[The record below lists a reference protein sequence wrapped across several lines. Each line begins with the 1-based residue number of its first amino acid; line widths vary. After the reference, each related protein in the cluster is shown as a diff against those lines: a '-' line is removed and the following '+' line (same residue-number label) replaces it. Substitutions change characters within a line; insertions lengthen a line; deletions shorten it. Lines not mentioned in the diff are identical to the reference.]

1 MTVQGTDKTELF
13 SISRGKDFPVLRA
26 GVAPAIPLRLQYAV

>member
-13 SISRGKDFPVLRA
+13 SISRGKDFPVSRP
-26 GVAPAIPLRLQYAV
+26 GVAPAILPRLQYAV